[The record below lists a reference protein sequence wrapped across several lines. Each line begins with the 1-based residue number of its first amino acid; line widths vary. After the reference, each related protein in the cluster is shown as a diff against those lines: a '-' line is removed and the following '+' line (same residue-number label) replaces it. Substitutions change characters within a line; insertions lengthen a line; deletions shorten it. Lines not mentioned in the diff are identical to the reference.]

1 VPEALIK
8 FTAAGHIRFGI
19 GGGSDGDLS
28 ADVYN
33 EYLPV
38 IVVPISTSLTYY
50 RKFFVENI
58 DIVPFYK
65 WKIKVESNRPEI
77 SVSLAYDNN
86 PDNFVR
92 NSETAPEGISNWTN
106 EVSGAGINKPL
117 FEPNKPLTFW
127 LKIAASPQAEK
138 YSTYTVTITFEG
150 YS

>member
-19 GGGSDGDLS
+19 GGSSDGDLS
-28 ADVYN
+28 ADNYD
-33 EYLPV
+33 EYLPL

-50 RKFFVENI
+50 RKFFVENV

-65 WKIKVESNRPEI
+65 WKIKVECDRPEI

-92 NSETAPEGISNWTN
+92 NSETAPQGISNWAS

-117 FEPNKPLTFW
+117 FEPNEPLTFW

>member
-1 VPEALIK
+1 VPEALIR

-28 ADVYN
+28 ADDRN

-50 RKFFVENI
+50 RKFFVENT
-58 DIVPFYK
+58 DTVPFYR
-65 WKIKVESNRPEI
+65 WKIKVECNRPEI
-77 SVSLAYDNN
+77 TVSVAYDSN
-86 PDNFVR
+86 PENFIR
-92 NSETAPEGISNWTN
+92 NSETAPQGVSNWAN

-117 FEPNKPLTFW
+117 FEPNEPLAFW
-127 LKIAASPQAEK
+127 LRIAASPQAEK
-138 YSTYTVTITFEG
+138 YNTYMVTITFEG

>member
-1 VPEALIK
+1 MPEALIK

-19 GGGSDGDLS
+19 GGGSNGDLS
-28 ADVYN
+28 EDDYN

-58 DIVPFYK
+58 DTVPFYN
-65 WKIKVESNRPEI
+65 WKIKVECNRPEI
-77 SVSLAYDNN
+77 AVSVAYDSN
-86 PDNFVR
+86 PESFIR
-92 NSETAPEGISNWTN
+92 NSETAPQGISNWAN
-106 EVSGAGINKPL
+106 EVRGSGINKPL
-117 FEPNKPLTFW
+117 LEPNEPLAFW
-127 LKIAASPQAEK
+127 LRITASPQAEK